1 MAREAVRDERARI
14 ARELH
19 DVLGHTLNLVVIQ
32 AGGPPGVCRRRSLK
46 TPRTHASRSLL
57 RASVPRS
64 TLGRRRDLELGA
76 EEGRECRKFFLRVT
90 FNDYDQW
97 KKVFDEAD
105 DFRRSHGVVAESVH
119 RDVDDPQKAV
129 VLLTVEDLVRLR
141 EAMGSPEFREIMQR
155 AGIQGPPEV
164 WLAEKRAQ

>member
-1 MAREAVRDERARI
+1 MPEV
-14 ARELH
+14 
-19 DVLGHTLNLVVIQ
+19 
-32 AGGPPGVCRRRSLK
+32 
-46 TPRTHASRSLL
+46 
-57 RASVPRS
+57 
-64 TLGRRRDLELGA
+64 
-76 EEGRECRKFFLRVT
+76 FMRVT

-97 KKVFDEAD
+97 KKVFDEVD

-164 WLAEKRAQ
+164 WLAEKRVQ

>member
-1 MAREAVRDERARI
+1 MPEV
-14 ARELH
+14 
-19 DVLGHTLNLVVIQ
+19 
-32 AGGPPGVCRRRSLK
+32 
-46 TPRTHASRSLL
+46 
-57 RASVPRS
+57 
-64 TLGRRRDLELGA
+64 
-76 EEGRECRKFFLRVT
+76 FLRVT
-90 FNDYDQW
+90 FSDYDQW

-105 DFRRSHGVVAESVH
+105 DFRRSHGIATQAVY
-119 RDVDDPQKAV
+119 RDVDDGDKAV